1 MTLLEGTVFLLLLL
15 LSLPGLCRRTRRPG
29 LLYPSYIVAGMIAGA
44 FMRPQVVESWREI
57 GELGFILLLFSVGL
71 EVELPE
77 RRDSWVALQ
86 RAVTWMA
93 PQALLVTGGLAVA
106 GLPLAQCAAAGVAL
120 ASTSVGMGYVLWTH
134 FAFPT
139 EAGRK
144 AFLEWMVAIEVLT
157 IVTLASMGP
166 IIEGMAWWLSLLH
179 FVGILV
185 AAGIAAFV
193 AMRLV
198 PRLVNA
204 LKRGIN
210 IDTPLLVLA
219 LFAICAL
226 GNRLGLSAP
235 KTAFVLGLFISRS
248 TGAEVALNHKL
259 EPLRDRMFV
268 PVFYFGL
275 GMLLRF
281 EYLTT
286 WPFYAAIVV
295 GILIYGMR
303 RILFGWFFARRFGTG
318 PSAHGITSPMLTM
331 GAVAVDI
338 LDRSHASHQLVAWTL
353 AASLSLSLCGA
364 FRRGSDGGRI
374 TDYEP
379 TTVAPEAVATLDRP
393 DPG

>member
-44 FMRPQVVESWREI
+44 FMSPQVVESWREI

-86 RAVTWMA
+86 RAITWMA

-106 GLPLAQCAAAGVAL
+106 GLPLAQSAAAGVAL
-120 ASTSVGMGYVLWTH
+120 ASTSVGMAYVLWTH
-134 FAFPT
+134 FEFPT

-157 IVTLASMGP
+157 IVALASMGP

-185 AAGIAAFV
+185 AAGIAAFI
-193 AMRLV
+193 AIRLV
-198 PRLVNA
+198 PPLVNA
-204 LKRGIN
+204 LKRGIT

-281 EYLTT
+281 EYLAT
-286 WPFYAAIVV
+286 WPFYAAIVAGV
-295 GILIYGMR
+295 VLYGMR
-303 RILFGWFFARRFGTG
+303 RMVFGWFFARRFGTG

-338 LDRSHASHQLVAWTL
+338 LARSHASPQLVAWTL

-379 TTVAPEAVATLDRP
+379 TTVAPEAVETLDRP
-393 DPG
+393 DPD